1 MGDKNIL
8 GIVAI
13 ILFIIALFT
22 LVYTVMNTTKESVT
36 GKASGFVNI
45 TVHSRLE
52 VNLSVSQI
60 NWSEGSIEAGQTNA
74 TLYTSQTS
82 STVERGNWSDVSDPD
97 AILIEN
103 TGNVNVTIAIQA
115 TNNASGL
122 FGSNLIVGEQEYKW
136 NVTNKEAGSCTS
148 NSTSLDVWVDANI
161 TSGGQ
166 NYCTEF
172 GYDDSAD
179 EIYLDVLLT
188 VPYNMT
194 ASYSSDI
201 SDIITI
207 TAGTS

>member
-13 ILFIIALFT
+13 ILFIIALCTLIFT
-22 LVYTVMNTTKESVT
+22 VVNTTKESVT
-36 GKASGFVNI
+36 GKATGFVNI

-52 VNLSVSQI
+52 INLSVSQI

-74 TLYTSQTS
+74 TLFTSQTS
-82 STVERGNWSDVSDPD
+82 STVNRGNWSDVSDPD
-97 AILIEN
+97 AIVIEN
-103 TGNVNVTIAIQA
+103 TGNINVTIAITA

-122 FGSNLIVGEQEYKW
+122 FGGDLLIGEQEYKW
-136 NVTNKEAGSCTS
+136 NVTNKEVGACTS
-148 NSTSLDVWVDANI
+148 NSTSLDVWIDANI

-172 GYDDSAD
+172 GYTDVMD

-194 ASYSSDI
+194 ASFSSDI

-207 TAGTS
+207 TAASS